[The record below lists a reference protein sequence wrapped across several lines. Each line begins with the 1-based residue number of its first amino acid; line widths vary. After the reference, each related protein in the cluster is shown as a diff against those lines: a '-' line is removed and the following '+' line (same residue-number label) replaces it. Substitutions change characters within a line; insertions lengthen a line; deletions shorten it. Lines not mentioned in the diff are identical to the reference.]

1 MARMSIDT
9 RSYEQRAAKLRDFI
23 VELTLEICR
32 RRTVDYLLQDYPQG
46 GPDDMPAPG
55 MESRVTEV
63 LATHLQQWKVPW
75 STHARTPGRDNLLAR
90 VGRGEPGYRKLFLLL
105 HTDTVPAGDR
115 EAWKFEPFAPFEK
128 EGKLYGRG
136 VLDNKGPLAS
146 TFAAFKLLHE
156 DEKDIP
162 GQVVFGA
169 VGDEEVGV
177 GDGIEFLL
185 AQGLI
190 DATDAIVPDVAGE
203 MREINIAEKGRLVVK
218 VRAKGKQA
226 HAMDP
231 SKGVNAI
238 HGAARFLRELE
249 NFRFRFEPHPILDP
263 PTVNTGLVRGG
274 SAPNSVAADCEVTLD
289 IRYLPSMTA
298 ERIIADLEALAAK
311 VEMPGC
317 KFTVEK
323 VQNALPCEVPADA
336 PIVKLIQQ
344 VAPDARPM
352 GSGGGTFAKP
362 LVHAGI
368 QAVGW
373 APGHEATYHQANEEI
388 EVAQLVT
395 FAGRMA
401 ALARSIASMRV

>member
-1 MARMSIDT
+1 MHTMSIDT
-9 RSYEQRAAKLRDFI
+9 RPYEQRAARLRDFI
-23 VELTLEICR
+23 VDLTLEICR

-55 MESRVTEV
+55 MEGRVTEV
-63 LATHLQQWKVPW
+63 LAAHLDAWKVPYA
-75 STHARTPGRDNLLAR
+75 THVRTPGRDNLLAR
-90 VGRGEPGYRKLFLLL
+90 IGRGEPGYRKLFLLL

-115 EAWKFEPFAPFEK
+115 DAWKFDPFDPFEK
-128 EGKLYGRG
+128 DGKLYGRG
-136 VLDNKGPLAS
+136 VLDNKGPLAA

-156 DEKDIP
+156 DETEIP

-185 AQGLI
+185 SEGLI

-203 MREINIAEKGRLVVK
+203 MREINVAEKGRLVVK

-238 HGAARFLRELE
+238 HAAARFLHELE
-249 NFRFRFEPHPILDP
+249 GFRFAYEPHVLLDP
-263 PTVNTGLVRGG
+263 PTINTGIIRGG

-289 IRYLPSMTA
+289 IRYLPSQNA
-298 ERIIADLEALAAK
+298 ERILADLEGVAAK
-311 VEMPGC
+311 VQMPGAR
-317 KFTVEK
+317 FLIEK
-323 VQNALPCEVPADA
+323 VQNALPCEVAPDA

-344 VAPDARPM
+344 VAPDARPL
-352 GSGGGTFAKP
+352 GSGGGTFSKP

-401 ALARSIASMRV
+401 ALARAIASMRI